1 MPSNH
6 ISNEPYHE
14 WLRDKVKRDNDKTKR
29 ETLAKQIKEL
39 NMESQ
44 VDVVEEEVSQLREA
58 RNELAAMLAHVLGSK
73 ENLKNFL
80 EDWNK
85 KKLTNQ

>member
-14 WLRDKVKRDNDKTKR
+14 WLRDKVKRENDKAKR

-39 NMESQ
+39 NMKSQ
-44 VDVVEEEVSQLREA
+44 VDVVEEVSQLREA
-58 RNELAAMLAHVLGSK
+58 RNELAAMLAHALGSK
-73 ENLKNFL
+73 ENLKKFL

-85 KKLTNQ
+85 KKLTSQ

>member
-1 MPSNH
+1 VPSNH

-73 ENLKNFL
+73 ENLKKFL

-85 KKLTNQ
+85 KKLTSQ

>member
-1 MPSNH
+1 VPSNH

-14 WLRDKVKRDNDKTKR
+14 WLRDKVKRDNDKAKR

-44 VDVVEEEVSQLREA
+44 VDVVEEVSQLREA
-58 RNELAAMLAHVLGSK
+58 RNELAAMLAHVLGTK
-73 ENLKNFL
+73 ENLKKFL
-80 EDWNK
+80 ADWNK
-85 KKLTNQ
+85 KKLTSQ

>member
-1 MPSNH
+1 VPSNH

-14 WLRDKVKRDNDKTKR
+14 WLRDKVQRDNDKAKR

-44 VDVVEEEVSQLREA
+44 VDVVEEVSQLREA

-73 ENLKNFL
+73 ENLKKFL

-85 KKLTNQ
+85 KKLTSQ

>member
-85 KKLTNQ
+85 KKLTSQ

>member
-14 WLRDKVKRDNDKTKR
+14 WLRDKVKRDNDKAKR

-44 VDVVEEEVSQLREA
+44 VDVVEEVSQLREA

-73 ENLKNFL
+73 ENLKKFL
-80 EDWNK
+80 EDWNNRK
-85 KKLTNQ
+85 IKNS

>member
-14 WLRDKVKRDNDKTKR
+14 WLRDKIKR
-29 ETLAKQIKEL
+29 ETLAEQIKEL
-39 NMESQ
+39 NMKSQ
-44 VDVVEEEVSQLREA
+44 VDVVEEVSQLREA

-73 ENLKNFL
+73 ENLKKFL

-85 KKLTNQ
+85 KKLTSQ

>member
-1 MPSNH
+1 VPSNH

-14 WLRDKVKRDNDKTKR
+14 WLRDKVKRDNDKAKR

-44 VDVVEEEVSQLREA
+44 VDVVEEVSQLREA

-73 ENLKNFL
+73 ENLKKFL
-80 EDWNK
+80 EDWNNRK
-85 KKLTNQ
+85 IKNS

>member
-1 MPSNH
+1 VPSNH

-14 WLRDKVKRDNDKTKR
+14 WLRDKVKRDNDKAKR

-44 VDVVEEEVSQLREA
+44 VDVVEEVSQLREA
-58 RNELAAMLAHVLGSK
+58 RNELAAMLAHVLGTK
-73 ENLKNFL
+73 ENLKKFL

-85 KKLTNQ
+85 KKLTSQ

>member
-14 WLRDKVKRDNDKTKR
+14 WLRDKIKR
-29 ETLAKQIKEL
+29 ENLAKQIKEL

-44 VDVVEEEVSQLREA
+44 VDVVEEVSQLREA
-58 RNELAAMLAHVLGSK
+58 RNELAAMLAHVLVQRKLK
-73 ENLKNFL
+73 EVFGGL
-80 EDWNK
+80 E
-85 KKLTNQ
+85 

>member
-73 ENLKNFL
+73 ENLKKFL

-85 KKLTNQ
+85 KKLTSQ

>member
-14 WLRDKVKRDNDKTKR
+14 WLRDKVQRDNDKAKR

-44 VDVVEEEVSQLREA
+44 VDVVEEVSQLREA

-73 ENLKNFL
+73 ENLKKFL

-85 KKLTNQ
+85 KKLTSQ